1 MELEHIIMLSEM
13 SDKAKHRVVSLN
25 IWNLKKT
32 KNEIFSDL

>member
-13 SDKAKHRVVSLN
+13 SDKAKHCIVSLN

-32 KNEIFSDL
+32 KNEIFSGL